1 MKIAVNTR
9 FLLPGKLEGIG
20 WFSHEIFRR
29 LVEMHPEVE
38 WLFLFDRPYA
48 QEFCYSPSVQPLVIQ
63 PPARHPLLWHI
74 WFQYRLPAVLRKHGA
89 QLLVSPDGFVPLQS
103 PCPSLSVI
111 HDLNFEH
118 QPENV
123 PRLAGWYMRR
133 YFPSFARSSRRVATV
148 SEYSRQDLIQSYQLD
163 PESIDLTYNGVNEQ
177 FHPLSREEVQAE
189 REARTRGKPYF
200 VFIGALNPRKNIDG
214 LLEAYHLY
222 RQNQG
227 EAELVIVGEK
237 MFWSEALEQQYQE
250 HPYKEN
256 IHFTGRLQGPK
267 LNSIL
272 AAAQALFF
280 VSHFEGFGI
289 PILEAFR
296 CGVPVITATNSSMP
310 EIAGDAALLC
320 DSRDY
325 PAIAEAMAHTD
336 DPSIRQQLLEKG
348 HIRGEQFS
356 WDRSAQRMWHSIQA
370 ALKP

>member
-20 WFSHEIFRR
+20 WYTHEIFRR
-29 LVEMHPEVE
+29 LVHQHAEVE

-48 QEFCYSPSVQPLVIQ
+48 KEFWYSSSVRPLVIQ
-63 PPARHPLLWHI
+63 PPARHPLLWHL
-74 WFQYRLPAVLRKHGA
+74 WFQYRLPAVLRKQGA
-89 QLLVSPDGFVPLQS
+89 DLLVSPDGFVPLHS
-103 PCPSLSVI
+103 PCPSLAVI

-133 YFPSFARSSRRVATV
+133 YFPQFARSSRRVATV
-148 SEYSRQDLIQSYQLD
+148 SEYSRQDLIQTYQLD
-163 PESIDLTYNGVNEQ
+163 PKRLDVTYNGVNEQ
-177 FHPLSREEVQAE
+177 FHPLSQEDIQAE
-189 REARTRGKPYF
+189 RQDHTRGKPYF

-214 LLEAYHLY
+214 LLEAYRLY
-222 RQNQG
+222 RQDAG

-237 MFWSEALEQQYQE
+237 MFWSQNLEQQYQE
-250 HPYKEN
+250 HPYRES
-256 IHFTGRLQGPK
+256 IHFTGRLQGAK
-267 LNSIL
+267 LNNIL

-310 EIAGDAALLC
+310 EIAGEAALLC
-320 DSRDY
+320 HSRDY
-325 PAIAEAMAHTD
+325 AGIAEAMGRTD
-336 DPSIRQQLLEKG
+336 DPATRQQLREKG
-348 HIRGEQFS
+348 YRQGEQFS
-356 WDRSAQRMWHSIQA
+356 WDRAAQRMWKSIQA
-370 ALKP
+370 ASHP